1 MAGDRLRRIMAQLS
15 AGDGRRSSARLCLV
29 SAEIIRMSG
38 AGIMLMSGDVPQG
51 SVCTTDEVSAL
62 IEDLQYELGEGPCV
76 DAFRSDRVVVEPDLA
91 NPATR
96 RWVGFAPPAV
106 GAGGRALVGG
116 PAPVGSRPP

>member
-51 SVCTTDEVSAL
+51 SVCTTDEVSDL
-62 IEDLQYELGEGPCV
+62 IEDLQYTLGEGPCV
-76 DAFRSDRVVVEPDLA
+76 DAYHRDSVVLEPDLA
-91 NPATR
+91 DPDAP
-96 RWVGFAPPAV
+96 RWLAFTPPAV
-106 GAGGRALVGG
+106 AGAVGALCAC
-116 PAPVGSRPP
+116 PRRPG